1 MDETAVR
8 FILESLKEF
17 KGIVPYNDFR
27 DLSANVCSQFHL
39 PLAQADILIS
49 LLARGLNLE
58 LGMPEG
64 SYEGQKAALNFS
76 KSRPGSTAEPMHKM
90 ALSKEEELPPCVRV
104 DADDQAPW
112 GAAFVGVIKRIN
124 KDNTFD
130 IIDIKTNELC
140 TNINPKRVKGNPL
153 AKGREDV
160 RVQQRRVGDPPGL
173 GESQS
178 DVGGSSFKREYPNT
192 QWMPSGQSDKDVK
205 NPHSAFYKEAAKDDP
220 TA

>member
-8 FILESLKEF
+8 FILEALKKFTE
-17 KGIVPYNDFR
+17 IVPYNDFR
-27 DLSANVCSQFHL
+27 DLSANVCAQFHL
-39 PLAQADILIS
+39 PIAQTDLLIS
-49 LLARGLNLE
+49 MLARGLNLQ

-64 SYEGQKAALNFS
+64 TYEGQKAALNFS
-76 KSRPGSTAEPMHKM
+76 KSRPGSTAEPIRKM

-104 DADDQAPW
+104 EPDDQAPW
-112 GAAFVGVIKRIN
+112 GAGFVGVIKHIN

-153 AKGREDV
+153 ARGREDL

-173 GESQS
+173 GESHT
-178 DVGGSSFKREYPNT
+178 DVGGNFKREYPNS
-192 QWMPSGQSDKDVK
+192 QWMPSGQADKDIK
-205 NPHSAFYKEAAKDDP
+205 NPQSAFYKEANDDSGV
-220 TA
+220 